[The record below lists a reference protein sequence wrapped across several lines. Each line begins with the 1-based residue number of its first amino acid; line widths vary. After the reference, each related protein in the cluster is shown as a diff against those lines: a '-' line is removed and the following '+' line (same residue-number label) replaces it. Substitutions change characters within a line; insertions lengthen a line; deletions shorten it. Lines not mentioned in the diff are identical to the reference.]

1 MTFSGICTVSN
12 RNRCYAAVSRHLQ
25 VDVGTLVPGEAD
37 VTDLPRVARRE
48 HGLDGAARR
57 EHAIRIAH
65 ADDLVKLQQVVE
77 KVDSAVR
84 GRCG

>member
-1 MTFSGICTVSN
+1 M
-12 RNRCYAAVSRHLQ
+12 
-25 VDVGTLVPGEAD
+25 DVGTLVPGEAD